1 MRIAQGHVDFLAFDF
16 RAITDAIDIQHAGKP
31 LANPLCHVR
40 DQLTREPVQ
49 RAALSILRPALDAH
63 DVTLD
68 VHIDTRRHGRVQF
81 SFRSLHVNCI
91 GVHCD
96 LDARRDG
103 YRQLSDT

>member
-1 MRIAQGHVDFLAFDF
+1 MTHVDQIGRDLRDE
-16 RAITDAIDIQHAGKP
+16 RVQCP
-31 LANPLCHVR
+31 LGGAVEEHVR
-40 DQLTREPVQ
+40 ERGTTVVEPVQ